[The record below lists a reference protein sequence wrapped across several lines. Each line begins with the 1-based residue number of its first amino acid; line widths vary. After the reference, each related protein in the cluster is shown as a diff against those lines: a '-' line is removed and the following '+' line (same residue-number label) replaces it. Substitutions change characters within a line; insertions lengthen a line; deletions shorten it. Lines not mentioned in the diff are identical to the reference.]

1 MPGERLCIYVRNVSF
16 PATETGRVFHGRLSE
31 ASGITVNKTT
41 QTVESA
47 AVGGVF
53 HIEDIYPL
61 IDGGRFAVKRIVGER
76 VEVWADIYRDGH
88 DVVTA
93 AVVWRL
99 EQDREWRRE
108 PMAHQG
114 NDRWSGSFV
123 PDTPGRHVYA
133 IEAWTDEFATWRHG
147 FELKQK
153 AGADL
158 TLDAIEGA
166 GMLTKAQSGSNAAA
180 AVILRQCENYLQ
192 TGEAAPLLTDEL
204 TGAMAESQLRPDLTR
219 SQLFP
224 LMVDRPRA
232 RAGAWY
238 EMVPRSQGQIPGQH
252 GTFKDCIARLPDVAA
267 MGFDVIYLTPINPI
281 GHTNRKGRNN
291 AVTADEGDPGSPY
304 AIGAAEGGHDAV
316 HPELGTLEDF
326 RSFVAACKLVE
337 IEVALDFAIQ
347 CSPDHPWLKD
357 HPQWF
362 KRRPDGSMRYAENP
376 PKKYEDIVNPDF
388 SSPDAGAL
396 WNALRDVV
404 LFWIDQ
410 GVSIFRVDNPHTKPF
425 RFWEWLIHEVQLHH
439 PDVIFLAEAFTRPKL
454 MKGLAKLGFTQS
466 YTYFTWRTQRGELEQ
481 YLNELTAYP
490 ERDYYRPNFFVNTP
504 DILPYHL
511 QSGETWMFKSR
522 AALAAMLSSTYGIYN
537 GFELLEH
544 DPIPGKEEYLDSE
557 KYEIKV
563 RDWDKDGNI
572 KPYIRD
578 LNRARRE
585 NAALQQ
591 TRNLRFLPIG
601 DGNVIGFV
609 KESVNQTNSVVAV
622 IALSRDVHEFW
633 LPLSDVQV
641 GMPGDRRNVAA
652 LENVTTG
659 ERFPLEWGGIHLRLD
674 PVRDPALLFR
684 CLA

>member
-1 MPGERLCIYVRNVSF
+1 MRGERLCMYVRSVSF
-16 PATETGRVFHGRLSE
+16 PAQETGRCFHVN
-31 ASGITVNKTT
+31 GITVNKTT

-47 AVGGVF
+47 AAGGAF
-53 HIEDIYPL
+53 HIEDVYPR
-61 IDGGRFAVKRIVGER
+61 IDGGRFPVKRVAGER
-76 VEVWADIYRDGH
+76 IEVWADIYRDGH
-88 DVVTA
+88 DVVNA
-93 AVVWRL
+93 ALVWRR
-99 EQDREWRRE
+99 EQEREWRRE
-108 PMAHQG
+108 PMTHHS

-123 PDTPGRHVYA
+123 PDQPGRHVYA

-153 AGADL
+153 AGSDL
-158 TLDAIEGA
+158 TLEAIEGA
-166 GMLTKAQSGSNAAA
+166 GMLTKAQAGGNAAA
-180 AVILRQCENYLQ
+180 AVILRQCEDFLQ
-192 TGEAAPLLTDEL
+192 TGDAAPLLTVEL
-204 TGAMAESQLRPDLTR
+204 RDAMAESQLRPDLTR

-224 LMVDRPRA
+224 LMADRPRA

-238 EMVPRSQGQIPGQH
+238 EMVPRSQGRTPGQH
-252 GTFKDCIARLPDVAA
+252 GTFRDCIARLPDIAA
-267 MGFDVIYLTPINPI
+267 MGFDVVYLTPIHPI

-291 AVTADEGDPGSPY
+291 AVNAAEGDPGSPY
-304 AIGAAEGGHDAV
+304 AIGGAEGGHDAV

-326 RSFVAACKLVE
+326 RSFVSACKQLE
-337 IEVALDFAIQ
+337 LEVALDFAVQ
-347 CSPDHPWLKD
+347 CSPDHPWLQQN
-357 HPQWF
+357 PQWF

-388 SSPDAGAL
+388 SSEDAGNL

-404 LFWIDQ
+404 LFWIEQ

-425 RFWEWLIHEVQLHH
+425 RFWEWLIHEVQLRH
-439 PDVIFLAEAFTRPKL
+439 PDIIFLAEAFTRPKL

-466 YTYFTWRTQRGELEQ
+466 YTYFTWRTQKWELEQ

-490 ERDYYRPNFFVNTP
+490 ERDFYRPNFFVNTP
-504 DILPYHL
+504 DILPFHL
-511 QSGETWMFKSR
+511 QSGEPWMFKSR
-522 AALAAMLSSTYGIYN
+522 AALAATLSGNYGIYN

-544 DPIPGKEEYLDSE
+544 DPIPGREEYLDSE

-563 RDWDKDGNI
+563 RDWDKPGNI

-578 LNRARRE
+578 LNRARRA

-591 TRNLRFLPIG
+591 TGNLRFIPID

-609 KESVNQTNSVVAV
+609 KEAVNQTNSVVGA
-622 IALSRDVHEFW
+622 IALSREPHEFW
-633 LPLSDVQV
+633 FPLGDVQV
-641 GMPGDRRNVAA
+641 GIASERRNVAA
-652 LENVTTG
+652 VENLITG
-659 ERFPLEWGGIHLRLD
+659 ERYPVEWGGIRLRID

>member
-1 MPGERLCIYVRNVSF
+1 MR
-16 PATETGRVFHGRLSE
+16 RLSHV
-31 ASGITVNKTT
+31 SGITVNKTA

-47 AVGGVF
+47 AASGAF
-53 HIEDIYPL
+53 HIEDIYPQ
-61 IDGGRFAVKRIVGER
+61 IDSGRFPVKRIAGER
-76 VEVWADIYRDGH
+76 VEVWADVYRDGH
-88 DVVTA
+88 DQIDCA
-93 AVVWRL
+93 LVWRL
-99 EQDREWRRE
+99 ENDREWRRA
-108 PMAHQG
+108 PMIHHS
-114 NDRWSGSFV
+114 NDRWVGSFV
-123 PDTPGRHVYA
+123 PEQPGRYVYA

-158 TLDAIEGA
+158 TVDAIEGA
-166 GMLTKAQSGSNAAA
+166 GMLTKAQAGGQAAA
-180 AVILRQCENYLQ
+180 AVILRQCEDFLQ
-192 TGEAAPLLTDEL
+192 TGEADPLLTDEL
-204 TGAMAESQLRPDLTR
+204 QNAMAESQLRPDLTR

-224 LMVDRPRA
+224 FVADRPRA
-232 RAGAWY
+232 RSGAWY
-238 EMVPRSQGQIPGQH
+238 EMVPRSQGQTPGQH
-252 GTFKDCIARLPDVAA
+252 GTFKDCIARLADVGA
-267 MGFDVIYLTPINPI
+267 MGFDVVYFTPIHPI

-291 AVTADEGDPGSPY
+291 SSAALDGDPGSPY

-326 RSFVAACKLVE
+326 REFVTACKSLGM
-337 IEVALDFAIQ
+337 EVALDFAVQ
-347 CSPDHPWLKD
+347 CSPDHPWLKQ

-388 SSPDAGAL
+388 SSEDSGAL

-404 LFWIDQ
+404 LFWVDQ
-410 GVSIFRVDNPHTKPF
+410 GVNIFRVDNPHTKPF
-425 RFWEWLIHEVQLHH
+425 PFWEWLIHEVQLRH
-439 PDVIFLAEAFTRPKL
+439 PDVLFLAEAFTRPKL

-466 YTYFTWRTQRGELEQ
+466 YTYFTWRTQKWELEQ

-490 ERDYYRPNFFVNTP
+490 EREFYRPNFFVNTP
-504 DILPYHL
+504 DILPFHL
-511 QSGETWMFKSR
+511 QSGEAWMFKSR
-522 AALAAMLSSTYGIYN
+522 VALAATLSSTYGIYN

-563 RDWDKDGNI
+563 RDWDKPDNI
-572 KPYIRD
+572 KPYIAD
-578 LNRARRE
+578 LNRARRQ

-591 TRNLRFLPIG
+591 TANLRFIPVE

-609 KESVNQTNSVVAV
+609 KESVNQTNSVVVV
-622 IALSRDVHEFW
+622 IALSREPHEFW
-633 LPLSDVQV
+633 LPLGDVQV
-641 GMPGDRRNVAA
+641 GMLGDRRHVAA
-652 LENVTTG
+652 VENLITG
-659 ERFPLEWGGIHLRLD
+659 ERHPVEWGGIRLRID

>member
-1 MPGERLCIYVRNVSF
+1 MRGERLCIYVRSVSF
-16 PATETGRVFHGRLSE
+16 PAQETGRYFHVN
-31 ASGITVNKTT
+31 GITVNKTT

-47 AVGGVF
+47 AAGGAF
-53 HIEDIYPL
+53 HIEDVYPL
-61 IDGGRFAVKRIVGER
+61 IDGGRFPVKRVAGER
-76 VEVWADIYRDGH
+76 IDVWADIYRDGH
-88 DVVTA
+88 DVVNA
-93 AVVWRL
+93 ALVWRR
-99 EQDREWRRE
+99 EQDREWRRA
-108 PMAHQG
+108 PMTHHS
-114 NDRWSGSFV
+114 NDRWGGSFV
-123 PDTPGRHVYA
+123 PDQPGRHVYA

-158 TLDAIEGA
+158 TLEAIEGA
-166 GMLTKAQSGSNAAA
+166 GMLTKAQAGGNGAA
-180 AVILRQCENYLQ
+180 AVILRQCEDFLQ
-192 TGEAAPLLTDEL
+192 TGDTAPLLTAEL
-204 TGAMAESQLRPDLTR
+204 KDAMAESQLRPDLTR

-238 EMVPRSQGQIPGQH
+238 EMVPRSQGRTPGQH
-252 GTFKDCIARLPDVAA
+252 GTFEDCIARLPDIAA
-267 MGFDVIYLTPINPI
+267 MGFDVVYLTPIHPI

-291 AVTADEGDPGSPY
+291 AVTAAEGDPGSPY
-304 AIGAAEGGHDAV
+304 AIGGAEGGHDAV

-326 RSFVAACKLVE
+326 RGFVSACKQLE
-337 IEVALDFAIQ
+337 LEVALDFAVQ
-347 CSPDHPWLKD
+347 CSPDHPWLQQ

-388 SSPDAGAL
+388 SSEDAGAL

-404 LFWIDQ
+404 LFWIEQ
-410 GVSIFRVDNPHTKPF
+410 GVTIFRVDNPHTKPF
-425 RFWEWLIHEVQLHH
+425 RFWEWLIHDVQLRH
-439 PDVIFLAEAFTRPKL
+439 PDIIFLAEAFTRPKL

-466 YTYFTWRTQRGELEQ
+466 YTYFTWRTQKWELEQ

-490 ERDYYRPNFFVNTP
+490 EPDFYRPNFFVNTP

-511 QSGETWMFKSR
+511 QSGESWMFKSR
-522 AALAAMLSSTYGIYN
+522 AALAATLSGNYGIYN

-544 DPIPGKEEYLDSE
+544 DPIPGREEYLDSE

-563 RDWDKDGNI
+563 RDWDKPDNI

-578 LNRARRE
+578 LNRARRA
-585 NAALQQ
+585 NTALQQ
-591 TRNLRFLPIG
+591 TGNLRFIPID
-601 DGNVIGFV
+601 DGNVIGFA
-609 KESVNQTNSVVAV
+609 KEAVNQTNSVVVA
-622 IALSRDVHEFW
+622 IALSREPHEFW
-633 LPLSDVQV
+633 FPLGDVQV
-641 GMPGDRRNVAA
+641 GIASERRNVAA
-652 LENVTTG
+652 VENLITG
-659 ERFPLEWGGIHLRLD
+659 ERHPVEWGGIRLRID